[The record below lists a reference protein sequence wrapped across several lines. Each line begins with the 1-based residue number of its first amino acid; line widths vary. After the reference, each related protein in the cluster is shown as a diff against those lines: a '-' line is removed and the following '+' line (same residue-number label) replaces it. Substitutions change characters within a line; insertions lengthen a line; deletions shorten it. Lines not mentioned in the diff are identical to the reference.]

1 MQNKKLSTKAS
12 ILHRIFLNLK
22 LIQDSTCL
30 DIDSINEDF
39 ETNYYGIGIGTGTGI
54 GYDVSGDKYV
64 QQKLDNSDGDATT
77 TTAVV
82 DDHKK
87 VRKTRIDFIV
97 NNTFTNKNKPKQ
109 QQQQQQLIN

>member
-39 ETNYYGIGIGTGTGI
+39 ETNYYGMELELEL
-54 GYDVSGDKYV
+54 VLV
-64 QQKLDNSDGDATT
+64 MML
-77 TTAVV
+77 VV
-82 DDHKK
+82 
-87 VRKTRIDFIV
+87 
-97 NNTFTNKNKPKQ
+97 
-109 QQQQQQLIN
+109 INMFNRN

>member
-39 ETNYYGIGIGTGTGI
+39 ETNYYGIELELELEL
-54 GYDVSGDKYV
+54 VLV
-64 QQKLDNSDGDATT
+64 MML
-77 TTAVV
+77 VV
-82 DDHKK
+82 
-87 VRKTRIDFIV
+87 
-97 NNTFTNKNKPKQ
+97 
-109 QQQQQQLIN
+109 INMFNRN